1 MTNSTQPQDEPTEAQ
16 RLAAAETLRRVMAA
30 LPAQRSKGDARIRR
44 AAQAAADALDA
55 GRDHLAAVEDTYRA
69 ED

>member
-1 MTNSTQPQDEPTEAQ
+1 VNASDAQ
-16 RLAAAETLRRVMAA
+16 LAAAEQLRSILAA

-55 GRDHLAAVEDTYRA
+55 SRDHLAAVEDTYRA